1 MTATAANLV
10 ERHLA
15 LAMDAARLGSWTWD
29 LTSGVAHWDRRL
41 EEMHGLRPGTFGG
54 TFEDWVRLLHPDD
67 RDVCVAQFEAA
78 LDDPGPFVLR
88 HRSVW
93 PDGSIHTIESRGT
106 VLIDAEG
113 RAIGTTGIAIDVP
126 PREQLVD
133 TLQKVLLPVALP
145 TVPGIKV
152 ATRYRTA
159 QAASDV
165 GGDWYA
171 TVPLPD
177 GRLGI
182 AIGDVAGSG
191 LGAVAGM
198 AAARFSLRALALT
211 EPAPE
216 VVLGRLNEVVRVFE
230 RDTMV
235 TALYGVVDPKTYT
248 WRYASAGHLPAVLRT
263 DAGATFL
270 EEATDPPLGFATA
283 FQPRCAALQKGAT
296 LLLYTDGL
304 VERRHMP
311 LDDGLER
318 LRQAC
323 RTGPADPDE
332 LCDYVVEKL
341 LEDAN
346 TDDVALLAITLA

>member
-1 MTATAANLV
+1 MTATTANLA

-29 LTSGVAHWDRRL
+29 LTSGVANWDRRL

-67 RDVCVAQFEAA
+67 RDGCIAQFQAVLAE
-78 LDDPGPFVLR
+78 PGPFVLR

-113 RAIGTTGIAIDVP
+113 RPIGTTGIAIDVT

-145 TVPGIKV
+145 TVPGVKV

-159 QAASDV
+159 QSASDV

-171 TVPLPD
+171 TVPLAD
-177 GRLGI
+177 GRLGS

-230 RDTMV
+230 KNTMV
-235 TALYGVVDPKTYT
+235 TALYGVVHPKTYT
-248 WRYASAGHLPAVLRT
+248 WMYASAGHLPAVLRT
-263 DAGATFL
+263 DGDATFL
-270 EEATDPPLGFATA
+270 EEATDPPLGFAA
-283 FQPRCAALQKGAT
+283 SFRPRCAALPKGAT

-304 VERRHMP
+304 VERRYVP
-311 LDDGLER
+311 LSDGLER

-323 RTGPADPDE
+323 RTAPADPTS
-332 LCDYVVEKL
+332 C
-341 LEDAN
+341 A
-346 TDDVALLAITLA
+346 TTSSTSCSRTRTPTTSPCWP